1 MPPKRRPT
9 SKSPPSRQTA
19 ASAPSP
25 ATTAPLSSPPRPAA
39 KSPKGKPSRRQSV
52 AAPKTVALTPRTEEH
67 TEGATSSVS
76 ASASSQNSSSF
87 DSPSGGTAALAGYT
101 AESEHDAHGYERLH
115 DILLQDS
122 DADGED
128 GRADEDVVILF
139 PNAEELT
146 SAAAGING
154 DGDSGRVVHLGT
166 TQQLDESDSSEDEA
180 TLNRVGD
187 IPLEWYKDGNH
198 IGYDVEGHKLMKT
211 ERSAL
216 ERLLEATDD
225 PNAMRTIYDALHDE
239 KKTLSNAD
247 LQLIFN
253 LQRNRTTNSSYNMY
267 SEVQE
272 DTVVFDPLN
281 HPLARS
287 SGPSKKAFVP
297 ALHDMKVIAKMVRR
311 LRKEEAERKLHP
323 AKEEAEKEEQLLWDD
338 GHVEMDTHTHFKY
351 FNRIPKPKLPPPG
364 TFESYRPPPEYLP
377 SERAKQRQAHLR
389 KIDRK
394 EHFLPQCFD
403 ALRHVPFYHHT
414 IQDRYQRCL
423 DLAFFPRAQRTRL
436 VVDPEKLLPE
446 LPDPKDLR
454 PYPEKLSFHYKGHTA
469 TVRSVSVSPN
479 GQYLATGCD
488 DHLVRVYEVQTGR
501 LMKRY
506 DMGAPVQQVEFSPS
520 RSLNILAVAVEY
532 SLVFI
537 VPTFAAH
544 TLVNDHTIRFLRAP
558 GVSAGHRE
566 TPHALGAVDTLGGR
580 AVTQTTLDADETAHE
595 ATADLHDIE
604 EREKRAEFVDASA
617 KERNAGIVVKIAMH
631 AKVKKF
637 CFHVKG
643 DYLCALCPKD
653 HVKYRQ
659 TIMLQLSKRKVFCPF
674 RKFSEVVTDCRFHPR
689 EPLFFLSTTNSVR
702 CYNLMA
708 HRLQR
713 RFKASGGVTT
723 CLSVHPEGDNFLVGD
738 TTSHTSWFD
747 MDFSDKPYKRMRSHK
762 GVVNS
767 VAFHP
772 KTTAYPLFATGASD
786 GQVHVFHGMVY
797 DDYNKNALVVPV
809 KILKHQRSVYAVAW
823 HPTLAWLFTSTE
835 DGVVTAWT
843 E

>member
-1 MPPKRRPT
+1 MPPKRRLA
-9 SKSPPSRQTA
+9 SRSPS
-19 ASAPSP
+19 
-25 ATTAPLSSPPRPAA
+25 SSPRQGEATSLA
-39 KSPKGKPSRRQSV
+39 RASKDGKNKTPKRKPSS
-52 AAPKTVALTPRTEEH
+52 ATEEH
-67 TEGATSSVS
+67 TDGATSSS
-76 ASASSQNSSSF
+76 GSSSPTST
-87 DSPSGGTAALAGYT
+87 DPNPHSSPREDTMDHGSTAAPYG
-101 AESEHDAHGYERLH
+101 EHGDAHGYDQLH
-115 DILLQDS
+115 DVILQESDS
-122 DADGED
+122 DSETHSED
-128 GRADEDVVILF
+128 GIILF
-139 PNAEELT
+139 PHAEELAS
-146 SAAAGING
+146 SATAPANAGEA
-154 DGDSGRVVHLGT
+154 DHVVRLGT
-166 TQQLDESDSSEDEA
+166 TQHLDESDSSEDEA

-187 IPLEWYKDGNH
+187 IPLEWYKDESH
-198 IGYDVEGHKLMKT
+198 IGYDIEGKKLMKT

-239 KKTLSNAD
+239 KKTLTNAD
-247 LQLIFN
+247 LQMIFN
-253 LQRNRTTNSSYNMY
+253 LQRNRTTNSNYDMY
-267 SEVQE
+267 SEVME

-281 HPLARS
+281 HPLARGG
-287 SGPSKKAFVP
+287 GPSKKSFVP

-311 LRKEEAERKLHP
+311 LRKEDAERKLHP
-323 AKEEAEKEEQLLWDD
+323 AKTEEEETEENQLLWDD

-377 SERAKQRQAHLR
+377 SEKAKQRQARLR
-389 KIDRK
+389 AIDRK
-394 EHFLPQCFD
+394 EHFLPQSFD

-436 VVDPEKLLPE
+436 VVDPDKLLPE

-488 DHLVRVYEVQTGR
+488 DHLVRVFEVQTGR

-506 DMGAPVQQVEFSPS
+506 DLGAPVQQVEFCPAK
-520 RSLNILAVAVEY
+520 SLNILVAAVDY
-532 SLVFI
+532 SLVFL

-544 TLVNDHTIRFLRAP
+544 SLVNDHTIRFLRAP
-558 GVSAGHRE
+558 GTSAGKQE
-566 TPHALGAVDTLGGR
+566 AAHALGAVETLGGH
-580 AVTQTTLDADETAHE
+580 AVTQTALDADETAHE

-637 CFHVKG
+637 CFHIKG

-689 EPLFFLSTTNSVR
+689 EPLFFLATTNSVR

-723 CLSVHPEGDNFLVGD
+723 CLSIHPEGDNFLVGD

-767 VAFHP
+767 LAFHP
-772 KTTAYPLFATGASD
+772 NTNAYPLFVTGASD

-809 KILKHQRSVYAVAW
+809 KILKHQRPVYAVAW

>member
-1 MPPKRRPT
+1 MPPKRRLSSRSSSSSSQQAGVVSPVPT
-9 SKSPPSRQTA
+9 SK
-19 ASAPSP
+19 
-25 ATTAPLSSPPRPAA
+25 ATNKS
-39 KSPKGKPSRRQSV
+39 KSPKR
-52 AAPKTVALTPRTEEH
+52 AAPTEDL
-67 TEGATSSVS
+67 TEGATTSNNSTSQASSPSSATLMPRSSPKDEPTTTEKATTHHSSVI
-76 ASASSQNSSSF
+76 AYNA
-87 DSPSGGTAALAGYT
+87 DSEGD
-101 AESEHDAHGYERLH
+101 DAHGYGQLN
-115 DILLQDS
+115 DIILQESDGDS
-122 DADGED
+122 ETGGDVSADD
-128 GRADEDVVILF
+128 DIILF
-139 PNAEELT
+139 PHAEELT
-146 SAAAGING
+146 TSAGG
-154 DGDSGRVVHLGT
+154 DDDASRVVRLGT
-166 TQQLDESDSSEDEA
+166 TQHLDESDSSEDEA

-187 IPLEWYKDGNH
+187 IPLEWYKDEKH
-198 IGYDVEGHKLMKT
+198 IGYDIEGRKLMKT

-247 LQLIFN
+247 LQMIFN
-253 LQRNRTTNSSYNMY
+253 LQRNRTTNSNYDMY
-267 SEVQE
+267 SEVME

-281 HPLARS
+281 HPLARGG
-287 SGPSKKAFVP
+287 GPSKKAFVP

-311 LRKEEAERKLHP
+311 LRKEEADRKLHP
-323 AKEEAEKEEQLLWDD
+323 EKVSEESEENQLLWDD

-351 FNRIPKPKLPPPG
+351 FNRVPKPKVPPPG
-364 TFESYRPPPEYLP
+364 TFESYRPPLEYLP
-377 SERAKQRQAHLR
+377 SEKAKQRQARLR
-389 KIDRK
+389 AIDRK
-394 EHFLPQCFD
+394 EHFLPQSFD

-436 VVDPEKLLPE
+436 VVDPDKLLPE

-488 DHLVRVYEVQTGR
+488 DHLVRVFEVQTGR

-506 DMGAPVQQVEFSPS
+506 DLGAPVQQVEFCPAK
-520 RSLNILAVAVEY
+520 SLNILVAAVEY

-544 TLVNDHTIRFLRAP
+544 SLVNDHTIRFLRAP
-558 GVSAGHRE
+558 GTSAGKQE
-566 TPHALGAVDTLGGR
+566 AAHALGAVETLGGH

-595 ATADLHDIE
+595 TTADLHDIE
-604 EREKRAEFVDASA
+604 EREKRAEFVDAGA
-617 KERNAGIVVKIAMH
+617 RERNAGIVVKIAMH

-637 CFHVKG
+637 CFHLKG

-689 EPLFFLSTTNSVR
+689 EPLFFLATTNSVR

-723 CLSVHPEGDNFLVGD
+723 CLSIHPEGDNFLVGD

-762 GVVNS
+762 GVINS
-767 VAFHP
+767 LAFHP
-772 KTTAYPLFATGASD
+772 NTKAYPLFATGASD

-809 KILKHQRSVYAVAW
+809 KILKHQRPVYCVAW